1 MATPRLIILKV
12 KRNTINTVSIMQPQ
26 TVPSPY
32 NAEDRKK
39 KVKNMKQITKKQALE
54 TMLNNKGVTAFINH
68 KAFNALT
75 TERLNRY
82 IDSKRINLFKP
93 MLYEFKAYRNGYKRV
108 NIVNDDT
115 SYMDSLKNYTAYLYE
130 NENAKM
136 VILVS
141 DVYDNVIVNTFFKGL
156 SAA

>member
-1 MATPRLIILKV
+1 
-12 KRNTINTVSIMQPQ
+12 
-26 TVPSPY
+26 
-32 NAEDRKK
+32 
-39 KVKNMKQITKKQALE
+39 MKQITKKQALQE
-54 TMLNNKGVTAFINH
+54 MLGSKGVTAFINH

-82 IDSKRINLFKP
+82 IESKRINLCKA
-93 MLYEFKAYRNGYKRV
+93 MLYEFKQYRNGYKRI

-115 SYMDSLKNYTAYLYE
+115 SYFDSMKDYTAYMYE
-130 NENAKM
+130 NEQARM
-136 VILVS
+136 IILVS

>member
-1 MATPRLIILKV
+1 
-12 KRNTINTVSIMQPQ
+12 
-26 TVPSPY
+26 
-32 NAEDRKK
+32 
-39 KVKNMKQITKKQALE
+39 MKQITKKQALE

-75 TERLNRY
+75 TDRLNRY
-82 IDSKRINLFKP
+82 IDSKRINLCKA
-93 MLYEFKAYRNGYKRV
+93 MLYEFKQYRNGYKRI

-115 SYMDSLKNYTAYLYE
+115 SYMDSLKDYTAYMYE
-130 NENAKM
+130 NEQAKM

-141 DVYDNVIVNTFFKGL
+141 DIYDNVIVNTFFNGL

>member
-1 MATPRLIILKV
+1 
-12 KRNTINTVSIMQPQ
+12 
-26 TVPSPY
+26 
-32 NAEDRKK
+32 
-39 KVKNMKQITKKQALE
+39 MKQVTKKQALQE
-54 TMLNNKGVTAFINH
+54 MLGNKGVTAFINH

-82 IDSKRINLFKP
+82 IDSKRKNLFKP
-93 MLYEFKAYRNGYKRV
+93 MLYEFKPYRNGYKRL

-115 SYMDSLKNYTAYLYE
+115 SYFDSMKDYTAYLYE
-130 NENAKM
+130 NEHAKM

-141 DVYDNVIVNTFFKGL
+141 DISDNVIVNTFFKGL